1 MSNTTRHSPD
11 QPFPE
16 DLTQLESTE
25 VELLNSRIHREL
37 DFEYVRYGMPDP
49 ETEGRLEELTE
60 ELDRREQQV
69 SPAEQLPMERIGE

>member
-1 MSNTTRHSPD
+1 MNDTTRHSPD
-11 QPFPE
+11 QPFPA

-37 DFEYVRYGMPDP
+37 DSEYVRYGLPDP

-60 ELDRREQQV
+60 ELDRREQEGCE
-69 SPAEQLPMERIGE
+69 ATLPPLERIGD

>member
-1 MSNTTRHSPD
+1 MNDTTRHSPD

-16 DLTQLESTE
+16 DLTQLESIE

-37 DFEYVRYGMPDP
+37 DSEYVRYGTPDP

-60 ELDRREQQV
+60 ELDRREQEGYRAAR
-69 SPAEQLPMERIGE
+69 PPLEHIGD